1 MRNTQPHNVVLA
13 QGLRVIANS
22 LRKEAAVIRRKKA
35 VKCAQVLTAAK
46 GLNQLSRILRGEL

>member
-1 MRNTQPHNVVLA
+1 MSNNTSPNVVLA
-13 QGLRVIANS
+13 QGLRVIATS

-46 GLNQLSRILRGEL
+46 GLNQLTRILRGEQ